1 MTKPSDDHPRTID
14 EIVAALTSPA
24 RAEEL
29 QGEEALVDAIAAA
42 VIANQPKE
50 LVPMTPRSRPLKIG
64 LLAGAAVLSL
74 AGVAA
79 ATTGI
84 LPDRKPTPPVISATT
99 TTLDPTSTTTAT
111 LQGSATTI
119 ATATTAVSDQTT
131 TVPDTSTTV
140 SAGSSTPAVAA
151 PPCPPDVQNHGQYV
165 SDVARNTPPGPDHG
179 KIVSAAAQ
187 SDCGKVATSDS
198 GSPTLTTTSD
208 NSSAGQHG
216 PKGNGSSKS
225 NSSSKGNSSGAKGRG
240 RSHG

>member
-14 EIVAALTSPA
+14 EIVAALTSPP

-165 SDVARNTPPGPDHG
+165 SDVADTPPGPDHG

-187 SDCGKVATSDS
+187 SDCGKVATTDS